1 MHNLGKV
8 QVPAGSII
16 WANSSISRL
25 VVFIFLVRELLNFSL
40 QTLGSSH
47 NIGKAKKTKQK
58 AVRHCFSFW
67 ALEPTSSG
75 SGIE

>member
-1 MHNLGKV
+1 MVFLL
-8 QVPAGSII
+8 
-16 WANSSISRL
+16 L
-25 VVFIFLVRELLNFSL
+25 VGELLNFNL

-47 NIGKAKKTKQK
+47 NIGKAKKMKQK
-58 AVRHCFSFW
+58 VVRHCFNFW